1 MIVDYHQRNYFGENI
16 VIVGAGAVGHDQLV
30 DLVEHHFSSLPRT
43 APQPMLNME
52 KAVFNPGLLMI
63 RDDEMLNSSIGVFY
77 DAPSWKHEDFYAF
90 LMLQRMIGQY
100 EINQHATHLNDM
112 QKQYNAMHTVLGDLP
127 DVTRAECLYSP
138 YSDCGI
144 FGNWL
149 FGNEI
154 FTRQM
159 NWCGVAVPT
168 FYSEF
173 IGEHE
178 VVRARNVLWNELMSI
193 QTASDVMQQIGPQM
207 LYLNRRVP
215 RSEIAKRV
223 SHLDADYMK
232 NLCYEWFYDAEP
244 SFTNWGPIQ
253 ETASFGSY
261 KYFKINTMTTVSNLH
276 HSLRT

>member
-1 MIVDYHQRNYFGENI
+1 MHGILGE
-16 VIVGAGAVGHDQLV
+16 LV
-30 DLVEHHFSSLPRT
+30 
-43 APQPMLNME
+43 
-52 KAVFNPGLLMI
+52 
-63 RDDEMLNSSIGVFY
+63 
-77 DAPSWKHEDFYAF
+77 
-90 LMLQRMIGQY
+90 
-100 EINQHATHLNDM
+100 
-112 QKQYNAMHTVLGDLP
+112 
-127 DVTRAECLYSP
+127 DVTRAECLFSP

-168 FYSEF
+168 FYSDYINEV
-173 IGEHE
+173 E

-193 QTASDVMQQIGPQM
+193 QSASDVMQQIGPQM

-223 SHLDADYMK
+223 SHHDATFMRQ
-232 NLCYEWFYDAEP
+232 LCYKWFYDAEP

-253 ETASFGSY
+253 ETSSIGSY
-261 KYFKINTMTTVSNLH
+261 KYFKINTMTTVSNTH
-276 HSLRT
+276 HSLFT